1 MRIRTSVPPAL
12 LVVVALGLVALM
24 LLPAGGAPPAASLR
38 VATAVAPL
46 RASSLLSPSSASPS
60 STSGPAP
67 VPASPPPLTWT
78 NLTPVLTTSPDG
90 RAFATMT
97 YDATHNYGLLYSGVA
112 EHPDGYD
119 YLADDVWSFTPTG
132 GWANITP
139 VTGPGPGGRIGG
151 MMAYDSIDSQ
161 TLLYGGCDSF
171 ACPAPYI
178 FTYNG
183 GGAFSINGVAQN
195 APGQPGALMWGGLA
209 DAPNGGGPSGGGAL
223 LFGGCNSFSTTNF
236 RCNTGGIVGKT
247 FLVNYPNGAALGNQ
261 PTWTPVPGP
270 IAPSAR
276 ELMGMTWDPAMHA
289 VILYGGYD
297 GTRLL
302 NDTWAFSHGT
312 WTNLTR
318 TVGAAPY
325 DAGGALVY
333 DNSSGL
339 LLLEG
344 GLTYTG
350 MPGNFT
356 WALRP
361 GGQWTNVTSRTGTP
375 TATLAP
381 SSCSFPGPAF
391 PVVFSGSN
399 RTGGFTPNTWI
410 FGPRLVPHPSV
421 VPAATDL
428 GMNMAFSGWGS
439 GGLAPRTPQWDLGD
453 GTLLTTAYGNHT
465 YGAVGTYTAFFNE
478 TDTYGISASSTV
490 TVTVDPLPTVTAE
503 AAPLVTNTSGPVAF
517 WGNTSYG
524 TGPFT
529 YSWDLGDGTS
539 STLADPGPHT
549 YAFPGTYQANVSVF
563 DAVGGFAHASVN
575 VTVLSSPIVLRAGVS
590 PAQGA
595 APLAVA
601 FQATA
606 SGGAG
611 SLLLTWR
618 FGDGTESSLYAA
630 PSHTYNT
637 TGWYNAT
644 VWANDSLGAS
654 ASASVAVQ
662 VYAPLV
668 ASVHLSANGT
678 LAWVPVTVSAT
689 TTGGLGSM
697 SYAWSLN
704 GSSYPTVSGPSF
716 PYTPSGPG
724 LYVFS
729 VSVSDAFGDTAVA
742 RTVLEVVAHLA
753 PLSVSVVAN
762 RTSPFQAGG
771 TVIVNAS
778 VTGGTAPYTYLWSL
792 NGTNRS
798 SLASGPELVFVPV
811 HPGFYN
817 FTVWAAD
824 AGGQVARSPL
834 LTVHAVAPPASSN
847 GGGPPGGGGGGGGN
861 NPPPSNSLTSALTS
875 NGLWLYLLL
884 AIVVAALLL
893 AALYVRRRS
902 HASASPAMSVAAGAG
917 AGAELEPGTG
927 VPEEPEPAATPNEW
941 EEGAATVSGA
951 TSASGGGADGDTVA
965 LENPVDAHGE
975 AASSASE
982 DGDVLIEEGDNAPEA
997 AAAPPASEPWAE
1009 DGEAPTTPGAEA
1021 PDAAEPA
1028 ASEETPSG
1036 PSPSEPSAPP
1046 ENVAPESAETTT
1058 PSAPADAP
1066 AEAPAPAAAPTPVPT
1081 PASAPSP
1088 EAQPVAAPSPSAK
1101 GAGAGSDA
1109 APPKKKMRLKKSRDG
1124 KA

>member
-1 MRIRTSVPPAL
+1 
-12 LVVVALGLVALM
+12 
-24 LLPAGGAPPAASLR
+24 
-38 VATAVAPL
+38 
-46 RASSLLSPSSASPS
+46 
-60 STSGPAP
+60 
-67 VPASPPPLTWT
+67 
-78 NLTPVLTTSPDG
+78 
-90 RAFATMT
+90 MT
-97 YDATHNYGLLYSGVA
+97 YDATDKYGLLYSGVA
-112 EHPDGYD
+112 EHPDGRD
-119 YLADDVWSFTPTG
+119 YLADDVWSFTPAG
-132 GWANITP
+132 GWTNITP
-139 VTGPGPGGRIGG
+139 LAGPGPVGRIGG
-151 MMAYDSIDSQ
+151 MMAYDSVDSQ
-161 TLLYGGCDSF
+161 TILYGGCDSY
-171 ACPAPYI
+171 ACPAPFI

-183 GGAFSINGVAQN
+183 GGSFSIDGVAQN
-195 APGQPGALMWGGLA
+195 APGQPGPLMWGGLA

-223 LFGGCNSFSTTNF
+223 LFGGCNSFSTANF
-236 RCNTGGIVGKT
+236 RCNSGGIVGNT

-261 PTWTPVPGP
+261 PTWTPVTSPT
-270 IAPSAR
+270 APSAR

-318 TVGAAPY
+318 IVGSAPY

-350 MPGNFT
+350 MPGNYT
-356 WALRP
+356 WGLLP
-361 GGQWTNVTSRTGTP
+361 GGQWTNITSRTGTP
-375 TATLAP
+375 TATLSP

-410 FGPRLVPHPSV
+410 FGPKLIPHPSV

-428 GMNMAFSGWGS
+428 GMSMAFSGWGS
-439 GGLAPRTPQWDLGD
+439 GGLAPRTPHWDLGD
-453 GTLLTTAYGNHT
+453 GTLWTTAYGNHT
-465 YGAVGTYTAFFNE
+465 YGALGTYTAFFNE

-490 TVTVDPLPTVTAE
+490 TVTVNPLPTVTAE
-503 AAPLVTNTSGPVAF
+503 AAPLLTNTSGSVSF

-529 YSWDLGDGTS
+529 YSWDLGDGTT

-549 YAFPGTYQANVSVF
+549 YTFPGTYQANVSVF

-575 VTVLSSPIVLRAGVS
+575 VTVTTSPIVLSAGVS

-618 FGDGTESSLYAA
+618 FGDGTESSAYAA
-630 PSHTYNT
+630 PSHTYNA

-654 ASASVAVQ
+654 ASTTVAVQ
-662 VYAPLV
+662 VYAPLA

-704 GSSYPTVSGPSF
+704 GSSYPTATGPSF
-716 PYTPSGPG
+716 AYTPSGPG

-729 VSVSDAFGDTAVA
+729 VSVSDTFGDTAVA
-742 RTVLEVVAHLA
+742 RTVLEVVAHLT

-778 VTGGTAPYTYLWSL
+778 ATGGTAPYTYLWSL
-792 NGTNRS
+792 NGTNKS
-798 SLASGPELVFVPV
+798 SLASGPELIFVPV

-817 FTVWAAD
+817 FTVWVAD
-824 AGGQVARSPL
+824 ASGQVARSPL
-834 LTVHAVAPPASSN
+834 VTVHAVAPPASSS
-847 GGGPPGGGGGGGGN
+847 GGGPPGGGGGGGN

-902 HASASPAMSVAAGAG
+902 RGSASSTVSLGAG
-917 AGAELEPGTG
+917 AVSGVGAELEPGTG
-927 VPEEPEPAATPNEW
+927 IPEEPAPAATPNEW
-941 EEGAATVSGA
+941 EEGAATVSG
-951 TSASGGGADGDTVA
+951 TPSASGDRADGDSVA
-965 LENPVDAHGE
+965 LESPVDAHGG
-975 AASSASE
+975 AAPSASE
-982 DGDVLIEEGDNAPEA
+982 DGDVLIEEGDNAPGA

-1009 DGEAPTTPGAEA
+1009 DGEAPTTPGDEA
-1021 PDAAEPA
+1021 PDAAGPA
-1028 ASEETPSG
+1028 ASGEAPSA

-1046 ENVAPESAETTT
+1046 ENVAPERAETSA

-1066 AEAPAPAAAPTPVPT
+1066 AEAPAPAAAPAPT
-1081 PASAPSP
+1081 PAPSP
-1088 EAQPVAAPSPSAK
+1088 EAPPVAAPSPSTK
-1101 GAGAGSDA
+1101 GAGAASDA